1 LVERLRNVGY
11 DVVTSVELVGPGA
24 RDEDVAEAALAHRR
38 VLVTRDCDDFRSLYG
53 KLEEHSGLLLIYG
66 FEKKATATDVLVSA
80 VSNVANTYAVL
91 DNLILT
97 LNDFVW

>member
-11 DVVTSVELVGPGA
+11 DVVTSVEIVGLGA
-24 RDEDVAEAALAHRR
+24 RDEDVAAAAVAQRR
-38 VLVTRDCDDFRSLYG
+38 VVVTRDCDDFRSLYG
-53 KLEEHSGLLLIYG
+53 KLGDHPGLLLIYG
-66 FEKKATATDVLVSA
+66 FEEKATATDMLVSA
-80 VSNVANTYAVL
+80 VNNVANTYPAL